1 MIGIG
6 RLLVADKQLTNNWPL
21 AYTLLPHFLFV
32 KLVIETIR
40 RCKCFILYSHC
51 SHNIVVVKQV
61 K

>member
-51 SHNIVVVKQV
+51 SH
-61 K
+61 